1 MVVEEQAMSKH
12 PFRGMGVA
20 LVTPFTEQEEVDYK
34 SLERL
39 LEHLLRD
46 QATDFIVIHG
56 TTGESPCLTRQE
68 RDEVIKHV
76 IQQVAGRCPLMVG
89 LGGNNTR
96 EIGERISE
104 LDPTGLSGIL
114 SVVPYYNKPSQEG
127 MYRHFAHLAERSPLP
142 IVLYNVPGRVGVNMA
157 PSTAVRLARD
167 FDNIIGIKEASGFPQ
182 QAEQITSCELP
193 EDFVVLSGDD
203 ALTVPFIQNGAQGV
217 ISVVGNAYPRLF
229 SHLTHLAMEGRL
241 NEADMIQ
248 TEMRQINTQLFQ
260 EGNPA
265 GIKALLYLMRLID
278 SNQLRLPLVSASP
291 ELMERLDTTR
301 KALDAYSAQ
310 LFS

>member
-1 MVVEEQAMSKH
+1 
-12 PFRGMGVA
+12 
-20 LVTPFTEQEEVDYK
+20 
-34 SLERL
+34 
-39 LEHLLRD
+39 
-46 QATDFIVIHG
+46 
-56 TTGESPCLTRQE
+56 
-68 RDEVIKHV
+68 
-76 IQQVAGRCPLMVG
+76 
-89 LGGNNTR
+89 
-96 EIGERISE
+96 
-104 LDPTGLSGIL
+104 
-114 SVVPYYNKPSQEG
+114 

-260 EGNPA
+260 EGNPV

-291 ELMERLDTTR
+291 ELMERLDATR

>member
-1 MVVEEQAMSKH
+1 MSKH

-104 LDPTGLSGIL
+104 LDPTGLSSIL

-127 MYRHFAHLAERSPLP
+127 IFQHFSYLAQRSELPL
-142 IVLYNVPGRVGVNMA
+142 ILYNVPSRVGVNMA
-157 PSTAVRLARD
+157 SDTVVRLARTHV
-167 FDNIIGIKEASGFPQ
+167 NIVGVKEASGFPQ
-182 QAEQITSCELP
+182 QAGQITSSELP

-203 ALTVPFIQNGAQGV
+203 ALCVAFVQNGARGV
-217 ISVVGNAYPRLF
+217 ISVAGNAYPRLT
-229 SHLTHLAMEGRL
+229 SRLIHLAMDGRY

-248 TEMRQINTQLFQ
+248 TAMRQLNTQLFQ

-265 GIKALLYLMRLID
+265 GIKALLHLMRLID
-278 SNQLRLPLVSASP
+278 TERLRLPLVCVSQ
-291 ELMERLDTTR
+291 ELRERLDETR
-301 KALDAYSAQ
+301 RVLDGYALG
-310 LFS
+310 LEL

>member
-1 MVVEEQAMSKH
+1 MSKH

-127 MYRHFAHLAERSPLP
+127 IFQHFSYLAQRSELPL
-142 IVLYNVPGRVGVNMA
+142 ILYNVPSRVGVNMA
-157 PSTAVRLARD
+157 SDTVVRLARTHV
-167 FDNIIGIKEASGFPQ
+167 NIVGVKEASGFPQ
-182 QAEQITSCELP
+182 QAGQITSSELP

-203 ALTVPFIQNGAQGV
+203 ALCVAFVQNGARGV
-217 ISVVGNAYPRLF
+217 ISVAGNAYPRLT
-229 SHLTHLAMEGRL
+229 SRLIHLAMDGRY

-248 TEMRQINTQLFQ
+248 TAMRQLNTQLFQ

-265 GIKALLYLMRLID
+265 GIKALLHLMRLID
-278 SNQLRLPLVSASP
+278 TERLRLPLVCVSQ
-291 ELMERLDTTR
+291 ELRERLDETR
-301 KALDAYSAQ
+301 RVLDGYALG
-310 LFS
+310 LEL